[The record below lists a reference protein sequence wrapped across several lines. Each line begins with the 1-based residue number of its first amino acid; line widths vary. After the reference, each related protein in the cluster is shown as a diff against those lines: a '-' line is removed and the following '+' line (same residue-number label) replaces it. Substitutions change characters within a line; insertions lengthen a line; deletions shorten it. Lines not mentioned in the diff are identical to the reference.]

1 MAQNLYAE
9 AFVLTSATLAA
20 TLYNLI
26 PACTFILA
34 VFFRMERL
42 GLGTMIG
49 KAKVAGTLMCTGGA
63 MLLMFYKGAE
73 LNIWSTNVHLF
84 HKGGHVASPH
94 PHDRN
99 DVVGPLLVVS
109 CCVSTT
115 IGLIVQAKMIQDY
128 PCVYSST
135 ALMTTMAAI
144 QAIGYAL
151 CIDRDWSKW
160 KLGWNLRLLTV
171 SYSGIV
177 ACGVTFPLMAWC
189 VQIKGPLFVSV
200 FSPVLLVLVA
210 IAGLLLLD
218 EKLHLGSVLGAVV
231 IVCGLYMVL
240 WGKSKELKRI
250 PQLMPSKSSE
260 ELEHIDIIV
269 TSLTENNNGS
279 SDNIVAVEEEEEEIS
294 SEVEGVSN
302 LDQISSHEIVAI

>member
-1 MAQNLYAE
+1 
-9 AFVLTSATLAA
+9 
-20 TLYNLI
+20 
-26 PACTFILA
+26 
-34 VFFRMERL
+34 MERL

-99 DVVGPLLVVS
+99 DMVGILLILS
-109 CCVSTT
+109 CCISTAT
-115 IGLIVQAKMIQDY
+115 GLIVQAKMIQDY

-135 ALMTTMAAI
+135 ALTTTMATI

-171 SYSGIV
+171 SYAGIV
-177 ACGVTFPLMAWC
+177 ACGVTFTLMAWC

-200 FSPVLLVLVA
+200 FSPVLLVFVA
-210 IAGLLLLD
+210 IAGSLLLD

-231 IVCGLYMVL
+231 IVCELYMVL

-260 ELEHIDIIV
+260 ESEHVDVIV
-269 TSLTENNNGS
+269 TSSTENKNGR
-279 SDNIVAVEEEEEEIS
+279 SDNIVAVDEEEEEIS
-294 SEVEGVSN
+294 SEILLAKHLGFS
-302 LDQISSHEIVAI
+302 LA

>member
-1 MAQNLYAE
+1 
-9 AFVLTSATLAA
+9 
-20 TLYNLI
+20 
-26 PACTFILA
+26 
-34 VFFRMERL
+34 METL

-49 KAKVAGTLMCTGGA
+49 KAKVAWTLMCTSGA
-63 MLLMFYKGAE
+63 MLLMFYKRAE

-84 HKGGHVASPH
+84 LKGGHVASPH

-99 DVVGPLLVVS
+99 DVVGPLLVAS
-109 CCVSTT
+109 CCVSTAT
-115 IGLIVQAKMIQDY
+115 GLIVQAKLIQDH

-151 CIDRDWSKW
+151 CIDRDW
-160 KLGWNLRLLTV
+160 
-171 SYSGIV
+171 I
-177 ACGVTFPLMAWC
+177 
-189 VQIKGPLFVSV
+189 
-200 FSPVLLVLVA
+200 FSPLLVLAA
-210 IAGLLLLD
+210 IAGSLLLD

-250 PQLMPSKSSE
+250 PQLMPSKSSDE
-260 ELEHIDIIV
+260 SEHIDIIV
-269 TSLTENNNGS
+269 TSSTENNNGS
-279 SDNIVAVEEEEEEIS
+279 SDNIVEVEEEEEEIS

-302 LDQISSHEIVAI
+302 LDQMSSHEIVAI